1 MLEPNVVLSL
11 PGQRTRVEGSLETHR
26 KPTEN
31 TITERNVPR
40 EHPRL
45 FSTAAHRFVSRRQA
59 RPTRVRDG
67 GRKDERERKRGHTG
81 LEGRAGERG
90 KKGCRIQKWRV
101 VRGIWGGTSPERFI
115 PPRGSRGESL
125 LKMTGRP
132 SHGDLQ
138 ENCSFVKIS
147 TCVLA
152 CDLINCLLVS
162 WLPVPSSRVEP
173 VYLRAIA
180 DRITPFLELAFHF
193 FYPGNYLQHYCS
205 ASASAPVIIEKF
217 LFCGLYLDL
226 FVPKTSASSFRRGFD
241 ASVSHSQCG
250 CE

>member
-1 MLEPNVVLSL
+1 M
-11 PGQRTRVEGSLETHR
+11 
-26 KPTEN
+26 
-31 TITERNVPR
+31 
-40 EHPRL
+40 
-45 FSTAAHRFVSRRQA
+45 
-59 RPTRVRDG
+59 
-67 GRKDERERKRGHTG
+67 
-81 LEGRAGERG
+81 
-90 KKGCRIQKWRV
+90 

-250 CE
+250 CEWNIWNCSPLEYNARGWVEKEVTGKLWFRTKLYSEVPNQNAE